1 MLKIFTF
8 FIEPSSYTSDLIN
21 NVHKNL
27 GIDYIFLND
36 RSHAKI
42 KNASHVDTIV
52 AMSLIDQ
59 IKFVFSVFK
68 NYEMIIF
75 NGYDRWQFILLFILN
90 LFSERKRII
99 AIDSDTRYRK
109 RSGLKGFVK
118 KIYLNTIFSQPY
130 IFGFA
135 GGNYS
140 HKDLFRKFGMFEE
153 NIFLMPMM
161 VNNRY
166 FFNPDPSDHEKF
178 IFLFV
183 GRMIPLKNIKL
194 LIDQFLN
201 TFAEKKEIQL
211 KIVGGGELFDPL
223 RSKYGNTE
231 NILFVGPKYGDDLVK
246 EYHSANVLVLPS
258 VTEQWGLVTNEALCA
273 GLPIIVSDQVGAK
286 YDLVENIETGFV
298 FNLNSPNELGEYMN
312 ILYRNKELYKRYSE
326 NAKKLMHE
334 EWNYDLYKKNLLE
347 SISYAEKVLEQ
358 SGRSK

>member
-8 FIEPSSYTSDLIN
+8 FIEPSSYTSELISH
-21 NVHKNL
+21 VHKNL
-27 GIDYIFLND
+27 GIDYIFLNST
-36 RSHAKI
+36 SHAKV
-42 KNASHVDTIV
+42 KNTSHIDTMV
-52 AMSLIDQ
+52 AMSLVDQ

-68 NYEMIIF
+68 NYKMIIF
-75 NGYDRWQFILLFILN
+75 NGYDRWQFLLLFILN
-90 LFSERKRII
+90 LFSKRKRVI

-109 RSGLKGFVK
+109 RSGFKGLVK
-118 KIYLNTIFSQPY
+118 KTYLNIIFSKPY

-140 HKDLFRKFGMFEE
+140 HKDLFRKFGMSEE

-161 VNNRY
+161 VNNTY
-166 FFNPDPSDHEKF
+166 FFNPDPPDHEKF

-194 LIDQFLN
+194 LIDQFLR
-201 TFAEKKEIQL
+201 TFAKNKEVQL
-211 KIVGGGELFDPL
+211 KIVGGGELFAPL
-223 RSKYGNTE
+223 GSKYGNME

-258 VTEQWGLVTNEALCA
+258 ITEQWGLVVNEALCA

-298 FNLNSPNELGEYMN
+298 FNLNNPNELGEYMN
-312 ILYRNKELYKRYSE
+312 ILYRNKDLYKRYGE
-326 NAKKLMHE
+326 NAKKLMLD

-347 SISYAEKVLEQ
+347 AVSYAEKILEE
-358 SGRSK
+358 SGKPK